1 MIIMRNFFK
10 QSFIKALLIIL
21 GIWLG
26 FYFWGLKEER
36 QFLISFQNNIPT
48 VIKTSPKNINH
59 KINILFLGVPG
70 NGYRGALLTDT
81 IFVIHLNIQNK
92 KVAVVSIPRD
102 LLVKNN
108 LNNSQVKINSLYAIE
123 NPSAKYFIKAQKYN
137 LIKNKIQ
144 DILGMEINYIVIF
157 DLTGFSKLVD
167 TVGGVSVWLEKEIID
182 PHFSDP
188 YNANDIFKLEP
199 GWHNLDGKSAIKF
212 VRSRYDPQGDFYR
225 MKHQQQIIASL
236 KDKITH
242 LSEFYNL
249 LDWLKLWQ
257 SLDGHFITDLDL
269 NTALNFFK
277 MFKNVKSEEIVYLS
291 FTTREPDKMLV
302 SSSYL
307 EIDPQTK
314 EPKNIYVLIPKA
326 GFENYTEIQN
336 YLKEKIND

>member
-21 GIWLG
+21 GIGLG

-36 QFLISFQNNIPT
+36 QFLISFQNNNPLIVKT
-48 VIKTSPKNINH
+48 FNTNTSPCT
-59 KINILFLGVPG
+59 NILFLGVAG
-70 NGYRGALLTDT
+70 DGSRGALLTDT
-81 IFVIHLNIQNK
+81 IFVVHLNNKNK
-92 KVAVVSIPRD
+92 KVAIISIPRD
-102 LLVKNN
+102 LLVKNQLDN
-108 LNNSQVKINSLYAIE
+108 TQTKINSLYALE
-123 NPSAKYFIKAQKYN
+123 NPKSQFIKAKKYN
-137 LIKNKIQ
+137 LIKNKIEE
-144 DILGMEINYIVIF
+144 ILGLEINQVVIF
-157 DLTGFSKLVD
+157 DLIGFSKLVD
-167 TVGGVSVWLEKEIID
+167 AVGGVTIWLEKDIID
-182 PHFSDP
+182 PNLVNP
-188 YNANDIFKLEP
+188 YNPKEIFKLEA
-199 GWHNLDGKSAIKF
+199 GLRNLDGKLAVKF
-212 VRSRYDPQGDFYR
+212 VRSRYDPEGDFSR

-242 LSEFYNL
+242 LSESYNL

-277 MFKNVKSEEIVYLS
+277 VFKNVKSEEIIYLS

-307 EIDPQTK
+307 GIDPDTG
-314 EPKNIYVLIPKA
+314 EPKDVYALIPKA